1 MYRRPFAKVAG
12 VALAAVLV
20 VACSSSTKSTTAGSG
35 GGNSDTLKL
44 AYLADMSTPDPDV
57 FYDIEGNTVILS
69 AYEGLVKYKPD
80 STDIIP
86 SLAKSWD
93 ISPDKLTYT
102 FHLQDGV
109 SFHDGTPFDSAAVKT
124 EFERRLAVGS
134 APAYMLM
141 PIATMETPDP
151 STFVVTLKTVVNPF
165 MDYMASSWGPKMISP
180 KTLADNAGTD
190 NAQTFL
196 KEHAVGTGPLML
208 TAFNRG
214 QNYEMARFDNYWGPK
229 AKFAKVDIRIVPD
242 MGTQRLQLQSGD
254 LDVILH
260 SFPEAELPS
269 VQGNANLAVKDFSS
283 FLQSLLYVNTNKA
296 PFSDPTL
303 RKAVAGA
310 IDRDALVKE
319 VYGAYG
325 TPAGSPYPPGIL
337 DQSLA
342 PISYPATTAKVP
354 GAGSISMAYTADE
367 SGIQRRL
374 AELIQQKLTAAGF
387 TVDLKE
393 VQLPQ
398 VYDYV
403 NDFTKAPD
411 LLLMTNTPDAAH
423 PDTWSR
429 ILWGSK
435 GGLNFLGYSN
445 PAVDALLDQGASA
458 TDKATSDAAYG
469 QAGKLLD
476 DDGAIL
482 FIADAKDVMVMSKSL
497 TGVEHVPN
505 YPWALN
511 LGALGRG

>member
-1 MYRRPFAKVAG
+1 MPRRPLSS
-12 VALAAVLV
+12 LAALLAAGLLV
-20 VACSSSTKSTTAGSG
+20 GACSSSTTSSGTSSTS
-35 GGNSDTLKL
+35 SKDTLKL
-44 AYLADMSTPDPDV
+44 AYLSDMSTPDPDV

-80 STDIIP
+80 STEIIP

-109 SFHDGTPFDSAAVKT
+109 KFHDGTPFDSAAVKT
-124 EFERRLAVGS
+124 EFERRLAVAA

-141 PIATMETPDP
+141 PVATMATPDP
-151 STFVVTLKTVVNPF
+151 STFVVTLKSVVGPF

-180 KTLADNAGTD
+180 KALADNAGSD
-190 NAQTFL
+190 NAQTWL
-196 KEHAVGTGPLML
+196 KEHADGTGPLML

-214 QNYEMARFDNYWGPK
+214 QQYEMARFDGYWGAK

-260 SFPEAELPS
+260 SFPVAELPS

-296 PFSDPTL
+296 PFSDPAM

-325 TPAGSPYPPGIL
+325 APAGSPYAPGIL

-342 PISYPATTAKVP
+342 PASYPSSSAKVP
-354 GAGSISMAYTADE
+354 GAGPISLVYTADE
-367 SGIQRRL
+367 SGVQRRL

-387 TVDLKE
+387 TPELKE

-398 VYDYV
+398 VYEYV
-403 NDFTKAPD
+403 NDVKAAPD

-445 PAVDALLDQGASA
+445 PAVDQLLDQGAQA
-458 TDKATSDAAYG
+458 ADKAASDAAYG
-469 QAGKLLD
+469 QAGRLLV

-482 FIADAKDVMVMSKSL
+482 FIANAKDVMVMAKDL